1 MLIYSSP
8 QLFAVSH
15 VLRRL
20 LMPRHSPYALL
31 RLNFFPA
38 FAVVLFELYEFL
50 LQNSWFFSRE
60 KAALRASSL
69 RFLFHLSVKS

>member
-1 MLIYSSP
+1 
-8 QLFAVSH
+8 
-15 VLRRL
+15 
-20 LMPRHSPYALL
+20 
-31 RLNFFPA
+31 LNFFPA